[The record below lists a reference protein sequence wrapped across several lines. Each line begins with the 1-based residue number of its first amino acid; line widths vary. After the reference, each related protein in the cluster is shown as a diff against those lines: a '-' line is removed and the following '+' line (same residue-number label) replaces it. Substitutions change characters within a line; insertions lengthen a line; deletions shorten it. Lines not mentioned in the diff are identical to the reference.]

1 MVRLLA
7 DYDVGTTVTTRG
19 VTVTE
24 SHLVS
29 WANLTGDWLPLH
41 MDEEYASSTQFGGR
55 LAHGPLTLALALG
68 LSTQSGLFDPE
79 SAIAWLGL
87 DEVRAT
93 NPVRPGDTIRVDVE
107 IVEARPSR
115 TPGRGVLRL
124 EYRVR
129 NQRGEQ
135 VLSFVNA
142 LLIRA

>member
-1 MVRLLA
+1 MARLLP
-7 DYDVGTTVTTRG
+7 DYHVGTTVTTRG

-24 SHLVS
+24 THLVG

-41 MDEEYASSTQFGGR
+41 MDEEYASTTQFGGR

-68 LSTQSGLFDPE
+68 LSTQIGLFDPE

-93 NPVRPGDTIRVDVE
+93 NPVRPGDTIRADVE
-107 IVEARPSR
+107 ILEARPSR
-115 TPGRGVLRL
+115 TPGQGVLRL
-124 EYRVR
+124 GYRVR
-129 NQRGEQ
+129 NQRGDQ

-142 LLIRA
+142 LLIKA